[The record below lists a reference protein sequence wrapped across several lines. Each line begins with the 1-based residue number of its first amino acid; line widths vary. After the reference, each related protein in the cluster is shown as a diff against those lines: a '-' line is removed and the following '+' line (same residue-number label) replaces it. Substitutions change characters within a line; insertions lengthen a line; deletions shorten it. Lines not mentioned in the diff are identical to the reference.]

1 VAWDVPAEAAREM
14 TQPSLASEWV
24 SVLEPPPDL
33 TVSEWAERHRML
45 PEASASRGGKW
56 RNETAPY
63 LAGIMDATLDHGV
76 KKIALMKSAQ
86 SGGSESINNII
97 GYHVQHDPCP
107 MLIVLPIHS
116 AAEAWSKERLA
127 DMIRTTPALAAVVRD
142 KAQPKT
148 MAHQA
153 ESTLSLKMFP
163 GGFIALGGAGS
174 PNTFA
179 RWSVRIAIG
188 DDVDRFPPVVGDEGD
203 PSGLLVNR
211 TISFYDGM
219 TIFVSTP
226 TLKGGRIETL
236 FSTSD
241 RRRYFVECPGCG
253 RWDWI
258 SWSDPDHFRVGYDD
272 QDPETAR
279 IECPSEDHGGCGA
292 HMSEP
297 ERRQMVAGGEW
308 RPTAKPQEPGLVGF
322 HLPAMISTVGGVTL
336 QSLVA
341 KWLSARAGG
350 KEALHGFVNTALAE
364 GWEDRTASVQPH
376 TLLGRRESY
385 GDGVDVPGWAP
396 CLTAGIDVQLDRFA
410 VVVMAWG
417 PAGERAA
424 IDWREIPGD
433 PKRAETQTALLAMLV
448 GKYRHASGHLLP
460 IHAACIDSGYATE
473 EIYDFVLAHQHRTL
487 FATKGVAGR
496 SGEPIVSKASEK
508 TYGRRSRPVRLYTI
522 NVDDAKAEILNA
534 LTIATQGPG
543 YFHFPERVDE
553 EFFSQ
558 LCSEHREPRYN
569 KAKIATHSV
578 WVQDRARNEALDC
591 VVMAL
596 AAVRLLNPNIRQMAA
611 TITETPVPTGVISQ
625 PAAMPAALPQQQ
637 RRVGRSSYLGR

>member
-1 VAWDVPAEAAREM
+1 MNAL
-14 TQPSLASEWV
+14 QSLATEWL

-33 TVSEWAERHRML
+33 TVSQWAEEHRML
-45 PEASASRGGKW
+45 PEASASRGSKW
-56 RNETAPY
+56 RNDTAPY
-63 LAGIMDATLDHGV
+63 LAGVMDATVEPGV
-76 KKIALMKSAQ
+76 SKIALMKSAQ
-86 SGGSESINNII
+86 SGGSEAINNII

-107 MLIVLPIHS
+107 MLIVHPIHS

-142 KAQPKT
+142 KAQPRT

-163 GGFIALGGAGS
+163 GGFIAMGGAGS

-211 TISFYDGM
+211 TISFYDALS
-219 TIFVSTP
+219 IFVSTP
-226 TLKGGRIETL
+226 TLKGGRIDTL
-236 FSTSD
+236 YSNSD
-241 RRRYFVECPGCG
+241 RRRYFVRCPRCQ

-258 SWSDPDHFRVGYDD
+258 GWNDPDHFRVGYDGAD
-272 QDPETAR
+272 AETAR
-279 IECPSEDHGGCGA
+279 VECPSQDHGGCGA
-292 HMSEP
+292 HMPEA
-297 ERRQMVAGGEW
+297 ERRQMVTGGEW
-308 RPTAKPQEPGLVGF
+308 RPTARAQEPGLVGF

-336 QSLVA
+336 QGLVA

-364 GWEDRTASVQPH
+364 GWEDRTASVEPH
-376 TLLGRRESY
+376 TLLSRRESY
-385 GDGVDVPGWAP
+385 GDGIDVPGWAP
-396 CLTAGIDVQLDRFA
+396 CLTAGIDVQIDRFA
-410 VVVMAWG
+410 IVVMAWG

-433 PKRAETQTALLAMLV
+433 PKRAETQAALLAMLG
-448 GKYRHASGHLLP
+448 GKYHHASGHLLP

-508 TYGRRSRPVRLYTI
+508 NYGRRARPVRLYTI
-522 NVDDAKAEILNA
+522 NVDDAKAEVLNA
-534 LTIATQGPG
+534 LTITTPGPG
-543 YFHFPERVDE
+543 HFHFPERVDE

-558 LCSEHREPRYN
+558 LCAEHREPRYN
-569 KAKIATHSV
+569 KAHVATHSV

-611 TITETPVPTGVISQ
+611 TIAELPLPTGAPTQTPSAPVS
-625 PAAMPAALPQQQ
+625 AQQQ
-637 RRVGRSSYLGR
+637 RRVGRSAYLGR

>member
-1 VAWDVPAEAAREM
+1 MNLEVRQQPG
-14 TQPSLASEWV
+14 PSLAAEWL
-24 SVLEPPPDL
+24 SVLEPPPNL
-33 TVSEWAERHRML
+33 TVSQWAEEHRML
-45 PEASASRGGKW
+45 PEASASRGSKW
-56 RNETAPY
+56 RNDTAPY
-63 LAGIMDATLDHGV
+63 LAGIMDATLEAGV
-76 KKIALMKSAQ
+76 RKIALMKSAQ
-86 SGGSESINNII
+86 TGGSEVLNNII

-107 MLIVLPIHS
+107 MLIVHPIHS

-142 KAQPKT
+142 KAQPRT

-163 GGFIALGGAGS
+163 GGFIAMGGAGS

-188 DDVDRFPPVVGDEGD
+188 DDVDRFPPVVGEEGD

-211 TISFYDGM
+211 TISFYDALS
-219 TIFVSTP
+219 IFVSTP
-226 TLKGGRIETL
+226 TLKGGRIDTL
-236 FSTSD
+236 YSNSD
-241 RRRYFVECPGCG
+241 QRRYFVRCPSCD

-258 SWSDPDHFRVGYDD
+258 TWSDATHFRVGYDEH
-272 QDPETAR
+272 DPETAR
-279 IECPSEDHGGCGA
+279 IECPSDEHGGCGA
-292 HMSEP
+292 HMIER

-308 RPTAKPQEPGLVGF
+308 RPTATAKEPGLVGF
-322 HLPAMISTVGGVTL
+322 HLPAMISTVGGITL
-336 QSLVA
+336 QGLVA
-341 KWLSARAGG
+341 KWLTARAGG

-364 GWEDRTASVQPH
+364 GWEDRSASVEPH
-376 TLLGRRESY
+376 TLLSRRESY
-385 GDGVDVPGWAP
+385 GDGVDVPDWAP
-396 CLTAGIDVQLDRFA
+396 CLTAGIDVQIDRFA
-410 VVVMAWG
+410 IVVMAWG
-417 PAGERAA
+417 PAGERAVV
-424 IDWREIPGD
+424 DWREIPGD
-433 PKRAETQTALLAMLV
+433 PKRAETQTALLAML
-448 GKYRHASGHLLP
+448 GGRYHHASGHLLP

-508 TYGRRSRPVRLYTI
+508 NYGRRSRPVRLYTI
-522 NVDDAKAEILNA
+522 NVDDAKAETLSA
-534 LTIATQGPG
+534 LTITTPGPG

-558 LCSEHREPRYN
+558 LCAEHREPRYN
-569 KAKIATHSV
+569 KANVATHNV

-596 AAVRLLNPNIRQMAA
+596 AAVRLLNPNLRQMAA
-611 TITETPVPTGVISQ
+611 TIATLPIPTGALAQ
-625 PAAMPAALPQQQ
+625 TTQTPAPPQQQQ
-637 RRVGRSSYLGR
+637 RRVGRSAYLGR